1 MLIDFHAHL
10 ADVKDVEL
18 AIRTA
23 KKVGVERFVCPAM
36 YKENNRAILKLAKQ
50 YKEIVPCIAIHPAY
64 MKDLSDKDVAEELKF
79 IENNKEKAGIGEAGI
94 DYMRLKKF
102 VPKER
107 QEIEKQRQ
115 IDTFTKLLKIAKK
128 QNIPIIIHSRW
139 AQDRVLQLV
148 EEVKPK
154 KVILHAFYPNERQ
167 LAIIKQNG
175 WFCSLG
181 SAILDTKE
189 LDKSIAAIPLN
200 LILTETDCPYHA
212 EGPAAVKD
220 VVNRIAEI
228 KQLAPEDVEKQVT
241 QSFKTLF
248 GSKV

>member
-18 AIRTA
+18 AIRAA
-23 KKVGVERFVCPAM
+23 KKVGVKRFVCPAM
-36 YKENNRAILKLAKQ
+36 YKENNRAILKLAKPH
-50 YKEIVPCIAIHPAY
+50 KEIVPCIAIHPAY
-64 MKDLSDKDVAEELKF
+64 MKDLSDKEVAEELKF
-79 IENNKEKAGIGEAGI
+79 IESNKEKAGIGEAGL

-102 VPKER
+102 TPEER

-148 EEVKPK
+148 GEVKPE
-154 KVILHAFYPNERQ
+154 KVILHAFYPDERQ
-167 LAIIKQNG
+167 LAIVKKNE
-175 WFCSLG
+175 WFCSFGCAL
-181 SAILDTKE
+181 LDSTD
-189 LDKSIAAIPLN
+189 LDKSVASTPIE

-212 EGPAAVKD
+212 ENPAAVKD
-220 VVNRIAEI
+220 VVKRIAEI
-228 KQLAPEDVEKQVT
+228 KGISVKEVEVQVEKN
-241 QSFKTLF
+241 FKALF
-248 GSKV
+248 K